1 LFNDDGSANGTAGF
15 TFIKTSNLVTTTG
28 NLSAANVIATAN
40 LYYNGNILVARS
52 LTVGTR
58 GDTPVTIPLIANGN
72 IVILTR
78 SGNTNVQV
86 TT

>member
-1 LFNDDGSANGTAGF
+1 LFNDNGSANGTAGF

-40 LYYNGNILVARS
+40 LYYSGNILVARS

-58 GDTPVTIPLIANGN
+58 DTPVTIPLVAQGN
-72 IVILTR
+72 IIVLTR
-78 SGNTNVQV
+78 TGNTNVQV